1 VEYTIKEKK
10 SSEISLECTNNGE
23 EIKDSK
29 KEAYAKLSAKV
40 KIPGFRKGK
49 APYEIGVRYVG
60 EDRIL
65 EEAIETLVDKDL
77 NEVLEKERI
86 IPLGQPE
93 IKVERIENDIFIF
106 SCKVEFFPE
115 VNVDLDEK
123 IRLRYSSNVSEEEI
137 SQKVNEI
144 RDSFIE
150 LQPKDGKIEERDIV
164 EVSLH
169 YEGHEPQTLTIEA
182 GKDKVVGDFSVQ
194 IVGKKKGDLRY
205 SSNVSEEEISQKVN
219 EIRDSF
225 IELQP
230 KDGKIEERDIVEV
243 SLHYEGHEPQTLTIE
258 AGKDKVVGDFSVQ
271 IVGKKKG
278 DSFVVKTKSSEVNF
292 EVLSCKKKIVPEIDD
307 ELAKVAGFE
316 SLDAMKEKIREQ
328 LKENK
333 KIHFEENRG
342 REALKNLTEKL
353 NVGLPYKFVDH
364 EVEERLND
372 LRDRYLKI
380 GKKIE
385 DVIKNENKTMDDFK
399 TEVRKIVETEIKE
412 DLILRKIIRDEK
424 SYRKTKCGI
433 TIQVC

>member
-93 IKVERIENDIFIF
+93 IKVEKIENDIFIF

-115 VNVDLDEK
+115 VNVDFDEK
-123 IRLRYSSNVSEEEI
+123 IR
-137 SQKVNEI
+137 
-144 RDSFIE
+144 
-150 LQPKDGKIEERDIV
+150 
-164 EVSLH
+164 
-169 YEGHEPQTLTIEA
+169 
-182 GKDKVVGDFSVQ
+182 
-194 IVGKKKGDLRY
+194 LRY

-385 DVIKNENKTMDDFK
+385 DVIKDENKTMDDFK

-412 DLILRKIIRDEK
+412 DLILRKIIREKNLNASDEEV
-424 SYRKTKCGI
+424 RKEFENIALNQGVDTNKVSLTENLARVIRSEILRSKAILILKENAIIDFGGD
-433 TIQVC
+433 

>member
-1 VEYTIKEKK
+1 MEYTIKEKK

-93 IKVERIENDIFIF
+93 IKVEKIENDIFIF

-123 IRLRYSSNVSEEEI
+123 IR
-137 SQKVNEI
+137 
-144 RDSFIE
+144 
-150 LQPKDGKIEERDIV
+150 
-164 EVSLH
+164 
-169 YEGHEPQTLTIEA
+169 
-182 GKDKVVGDFSVQ
+182 
-194 IVGKKKGDLRY
+194 LRY

-385 DVIKNENKTMDDFK
+385 DVIKDENKTMDDFK

-412 DLILRKIIRDEK
+412 DLILRKIIREKNLNASDEEV
-424 SYRKTKCGI
+424 RKEFENIALNQGVDTNKVSLTENLARVIRSEILRSKAILILKENAIIDFGGD
-433 TIQVC
+433 

>member
-29 KEAYAKLSAKV
+29 KEAYTKLSAKV

-49 APYEIGVRYVG
+49 APYEIGVHYVG

-65 EEAIETLVDKDL
+65 EEVTEILVDKDL
-77 NEVLEKERI
+77 NEVLDKEKI

-93 IKVERIENDIFIF
+93 IKVEKIESDVFIF

-123 IRLRYSSNVSEEEI
+123 IHLRYSSNVSEEEI
-137 SQKVNEI
+137 SQKVSEI

-150 LQPKDGKIEERDIV
+150 LQPKDGKIEEGDIV
-164 EVSLH
+164 EVGLY

-182 GKDKVVGDFSVQ
+182 GKDKVVGDFS
-194 IVGKKKGDLRY
+194 G
-205 SSNVSEEEISQKVN
+205 
-219 EIRDSF
+219 
-225 IELQP
+225 
-230 KDGKIEERDIVEV
+230 
-243 SLHYEGHEPQTLTIE
+243 
-258 AGKDKVVGDFSVQ
+258 Q

-278 DSFVVKTKSSEVNF
+278 DSFVVKTESSEVNF
-292 EVLSCKKKIVPEIDD
+292 EVRSCKKKIVPEIGD
-307 ELAKVAGFE
+307 ELAKTAGFE
-316 SLDAMKEKIREQ
+316 NLDAMRKKIKEQ

-342 REALKNLTEKL
+342 REALKDLVEKF
-353 NVGLPYKFVDH
+353 NAELPEKFIEH
-364 EVEERLND
+364 EIEERIND
-372 LRDRYLKI
+372 LKDRYLKI

-385 DVIKNENKTMDDFK
+385 DVIKEENKTMDDFK
-399 TEVRKIVETEIKE
+399 KEVRKIVENEIKE
-412 DLILRKIIRDEK
+412 DLILREIIRGKNLNVSDEEV
-424 SYRKTKCGI
+424 RKEFENIALNQGVDTNKVSLTENLTRAIRNEILRSKAILILKENAIIDFGGD
-433 TIQVC
+433 

>member
-1 VEYTIKEKK
+1 MEYTIKEKK

-93 IKVERIENDIFIF
+93 IKVEKIENDIFIF
-106 SCKVEFFPE
+106 SCKVEFFPD

-123 IRLRYSSNVSEEEI
+123 IR
-137 SQKVNEI
+137 
-144 RDSFIE
+144 
-150 LQPKDGKIEERDIV
+150 
-164 EVSLH
+164 
-169 YEGHEPQTLTIEA
+169 
-182 GKDKVVGDFSVQ
+182 
-194 IVGKKKGDLRY
+194 LRY

-385 DVIKNENKTMDDFK
+385 DVIKDENKTMDDFK

-412 DLILRKIIRDEK
+412 DLILRKIIREKKLNASDEEV
-424 SYRKTKCGI
+424 RKEFENIALNQGVDTNKVSLTENLARVIRSEILRSKAILILKENAIIDFGGD
-433 TIQVC
+433 

>member
-1 VEYTIKEKK
+1 MEYTIKEKK

-106 SCKVEFFPE
+106 SCKVEFFPD

-123 IRLRYSSNVSEEEI
+123 IR
-137 SQKVNEI
+137 
-144 RDSFIE
+144 
-150 LQPKDGKIEERDIV
+150 
-164 EVSLH
+164 
-169 YEGHEPQTLTIEA
+169 
-182 GKDKVVGDFSVQ
+182 
-194 IVGKKKGDLRY
+194 LRY

-385 DVIKNENKTMDDFK
+385 DVIKDENKTMDDFK

-412 DLILRKIIRDEK
+412 DLILRKIIREKNLNASDEEV
-424 SYRKTKCGI
+424 RKEFENIALNQGVDTNKVSLTENLARVIRSEILRSKAILILKENAIIDFGGD
-433 TIQVC
+433 

>member
-1 VEYTIKEKK
+1 MEYTIKEKK

-93 IKVERIENDIFIF
+93 IKVEKIENDIFIF

-123 IRLRYSSNVSEEEI
+123 IR
-137 SQKVNEI
+137 
-144 RDSFIE
+144 
-150 LQPKDGKIEERDIV
+150 
-164 EVSLH
+164 
-169 YEGHEPQTLTIEA
+169 
-182 GKDKVVGDFSVQ
+182 
-194 IVGKKKGDLRY
+194 LRY

-412 DLILRKIIRDEK
+412 DLILRKIIREKNLNASDEEV
-424 SYRKTKCGI
+424 RKEFENIALNQGVDTNKVSLTENLARVIRSEILRSKAILILKENAIIDFGGD
-433 TIQVC
+433 

>member
-194 IVGKKKGDLRY
+194 IVGKKKGD
-205 SSNVSEEEISQKVN
+205 
-219 EIRDSF
+219 
-225 IELQP
+225 
-230 KDGKIEERDIVEV
+230 
-243 SLHYEGHEPQTLTIE
+243 
-258 AGKDKVVGDFSVQ
+258 
-271 IVGKKKG
+271 
-278 DSFVVKTKSSEVNF
+278 SFVVKTKSSEVNF

-385 DVIKNENKTMDDFK
+385 DVIKDENKTMDDFK

-412 DLILRKIIRDEK
+412 DLILRKIIREKNLNASDEEVRKEFENIALNQGVDTNKVSLTENLARVIK
-424 SYRKTKCGI
+424 SEILRSKAILILKENAIIDFGGD
-433 TIQVC
+433 